1 MRIAVLGGSGFLGT
15 NLVTALRAAG
25 EHEVVTLSRSESADI
40 QLDIRVQESLRDAL
54 ASVSPQCLVN
64 LASGGLASRNPSS
77 WQEDLELLDV
87 QLPVKLLDW
96 ASENSNRTLLTA
108 SSSLYQVPEESEY
121 AKAKSRGRNLLFAK
135 ARDLGDR
142 VPKCKILN
150 LHNVYGADQPSD
162 RFVAAVASALRAG
175 ETFVVQFPHRRRDFV
190 WIDEVSASILNAL
203 NDEGGGL
210 EEVDLGTGNALSLL
224 EAARIIAASVDRPV
238 DAVKPS
244 DNLQSDVVV
253 AAELG
258 GTFGECVT
266 PFEEGIR
273 VSVDT
278 RRGPGR

>member
-1 MRIAVLGGSGFLGT
+1 
-15 NLVTALRAAG
+15 
-25 EHEVVTLSRSESADI
+25 
-40 QLDIRVQESLRDAL
+40 
-54 ASVSPQCLVN
+54 
-64 LASGGLASRNPSS
+64 
-77 WQEDLELLDV
+77 LELLDV